1 MKPIQIEK
9 VQEILE
15 TFENKELYFHL
26 ETTSGAYAAQDKEK
40 LAVGAYIRNGSIKFT
55 NVKMAGSG
63 PFRVGFKLNDGWM
76 YAEGLTDYQLDDGA
90 TGLEVIEQ
98 AGLMTL
104 PAIVNTAN
112 HDEQIRERVLDA
124 GYPLLYKPLKAP
136 ALKRMIKRLT

>member
-15 TFENKELYFHL
+15 TFENKELYLHL

-76 YAEGLTDYQLDDGA
+76 YAEGLTDYQLDG
-90 TGLEVIEQ
+90 GRLLM
-98 AGLMTL
+98 AG
-104 PAIVNTAN
+104 
-112 HDEQIRERVLDA
+112 HDSS
-124 GYPLLYKPLKAP
+124 G
-136 ALKRMIKRLT
+136 RLAVAVQLSYTPFD